1 MNKDENAP
9 KQGIDGVHSDFPLT
23 PKDPPKIKTKKDRK
37 KEPNFL
43 LRLYKRIIKRKA
55 L

>member
-1 MNKDENAP
+1 MSKEKNTP
-9 KQGIDGVHSDFPLT
+9 KQGVDGVHSDFPLT
-23 PKDPPKIKTKKDRK
+23 PKDPPKVKTKEEEK